1 MDPIRLTKED
11 LAAAHPDP
19 DWRRSFYEFSRLT
32 DFLSG
37 CILNERF
44 KLPDELVSK
53 IHLTEFGNKVMQ
65 KLITKNDVPPKDA
78 RTLCLLRLHHIEPL
92 VDVERSRPD
101 DLRTI
106 INDELIS
113 RNMLLPF
120 IFGRQL
126 YDRYASLFEDAQE
139 VLTHRDTLR
148 LLEGM
153 PIGIFQSGVF
163 VSGPYGLLRSR
174 ESRWLAPSR
183 SVSAFHCSD
192 ITCPAVH
199 RVLLSTDHSASINE
213 HAPTM
218 ERVLDQFGADH
229 SDWQGFIDSIDELE
243 RLRFDDQS
251 QEPITLALSD
261 LLSDGELRT
270 LLSDLLDNTSGSMR
284 AAVQPLGLTGKAD
297 DIVAELERPQ
307 LTQILLLAP
316 NHDLISRIDH
326 LIAAGQSAAK
336 DKPPHLDVHQGE
348 IRRLKT
354 NRAMTYGTF
363 ALYPELSA
371 HGIRFM
377 SSDFSLGPL
386 RLKRLVEELYRL
398 DDPAEVDELQW
409 QLRETE
415 GDDPQEQ
422 LEEYVGSASPE
433 EVIRH
438 LVLARRTNQVLASER
453 LGIDFNGASDD
464 DFVNATLWKLGF
476 YSDAFEDRNHDFW
489 EHHDRLKR
497 YAQVAGIGA
506 RLDPVELRAIAA
518 NYFIELEG
526 VLDDSLT
533 FTTWALT
540 TDHVSTER
548 PFSYAPKVARDAS
561 LTRLN
566 EHEASIASEHER
578 IELTDSNTLYP
589 LIRGFG
595 ILANL
600 LSSARDNESQH
611 LRSRTDYPGYSRHTN
626 LKKFPF
632 LHRMPFLDLL
642 PKAQNRLVETL
653 DYVRITLETAKV
665 HSVRNDYMHYRS
677 SVLDLSKLNTA
688 LEAVERS
695 VGRLEADGLC
705 RLAYGLVSQSGDAWD
720 RRVFTLRNSRNRQI
734 AFARPGAFDWNQMPS
749 LRHLQYVVP
758 AAVFA
763 RPNEMLRFTRVF
775 ETEYADYWH
784 DYPKRRPRRQPMGAA
799 VTSPAQV
806 ALA

>member
-11 LAAAHPDP
+11 LLVAHPDP
-19 DWRRSFYEFSRLT
+19 EWRRSFYEFSRLT

-37 CILNERF
+37 CILNEKF
-44 KLPDELVSK
+44 KLPDELVSR
-53 IHLTEFGNKVMQ
+53 IHLTDFGNKVMQ
-65 KLITKNDVPPKDA
+65 KLITKNEVPPKEA
-78 RTLCLLRLHHIEPL
+78 RTLCLLKLHHIEPL
-92 VDVERSRPD
+92 VDVKRSRPD
-101 DLRTI
+101 DLREI
-106 INDELIS
+106 INDQLRS
-113 RNMLLPF
+113 RSILLPL

-148 LLEGM
+148 LLEEM
-153 PIGIFQSGVF
+153 PIGVFQSGVF
-163 VSGPYGLLRSR
+163 ISGPYGLLRSR
-174 ESRWLAPSR
+174 ESRWLVPSR
-183 SVSAFHCSD
+183 SVGAFHCSD

-199 RVLLSTDHSASINE
+199 RVLLSTDHSASIVE

-251 QEPITLALSD
+251 QEPIALALSD

-270 LLSDLLDNTSGSMR
+270 LLADLLDNTSGCMR
-284 AAVQPLGLTGKAD
+284 SAVQTLGLVGKAQ
-297 DIVAELERPQ
+297 DIVTDLDRPR
-307 LTQILLLAP
+307 LTQILLLAS
-316 NHDLISRIDH
+316 NQDLISRIDH
-326 LIAAGQSAAK
+326 LIATGQSAVK
-336 DKPPHLDVHQGE
+336 DKPPHLDVHRGE

-377 SSDFSLGPL
+377 SSDFSIGPL

-409 QLRETE
+409 QLRDTE

-422 LEEYVGSASPE
+422 LEEYIGSATPE

-453 LGIDFNGASDD
+453 LGIDFDGVSDD

-476 YSDAFEDRNHDFW
+476 YSDAFEDRNQGFW
-489 EHHDRLKR
+489 EHHNRLKR

-506 RLDPVELRAIAA
+506 RLDAVELRAIAA

-526 VLDDSLT
+526 VLDDSLV

-540 TDHVSTER
+540 TDHVSTEH
-548 PFSYAPKVARDAS
+548 PFAYAPKLTRSAS

-566 EHEASIASEHER
+566 SYEAPRAAEHER

-595 ILANL
+595 TLADL
-600 LSSARDNESQH
+600 LADSRLNEAQH
-611 LRSRTDYPGYSRHTN
+611 LRSRADYPGYSKYTN
-626 LKKFPF
+626 LKSFPF
-632 LHRMPFLDLL
+632 LHNLPFLDLL
-642 PKAQNRLVETL
+642 PKAQERLVDTL
-653 DYVRITLETAKV
+653 KYVRSTLEAAKV
-665 HSVRNDYMHYRS
+665 HSVRNDYMHYRAS
-677 SVLDLSKLNTA
+677 ILDLSKLHTA

-695 VGRLEADGLC
+695 VARLEADGLC
-705 RLAYGLVSQSGDAWD
+705 RLAYGLVGQSGDAWD
-720 RRVFTLRNSRNRQI
+720 RRVFTLENSRGRQI
-734 AFARPGAFDWNQMPS
+734 AFARPCAFDWNQMPS

-758 AAVFA
+758 AAIFA

-775 ETEYADYWH
+775 ETEYADYWQ

-799 VTSPAQV
+799 VTSAPQV
-806 ALA
+806 SLA